1 MANTR
6 VQELMEMIKNTTD
19 PDQLAILKFDL
30 DEAMGRK
37 DSSVKKGVKKRSGGG
52 NSMTDSQKKFASLA
66 KPKDKITYADK
77 IAGATKKNNKVRSA
91 RHGGSG
97 GGGNYGGDE
106 VMAAKRCKGGGIA
119 VKGTGFKGT
128 F

>member
-37 DSSVKKGVKKRSGGG
+37 DSGVKKGVKKRSGGG
-52 NSMTDSQKKFASLA
+52 SYVTDNQNK
-66 KPKDKITYADK
+66 
-77 IAGATKKNNKVRSA
+77 KVRKASQGA
-91 RHGGSG
+91 Y
-97 GGGNYGGDE
+97 GGGNYTGDE

-119 VKGTGFKGT
+119 IKGTDFKGT

>member
-52 NSMTDSQKKFASLA
+52 N
-66 KPKDKITYADK
+66 
-77 IAGATKKNNKVRSA
+77 
-91 RHGGSG
+91 
-97 GGGNYGGDE
+97 YGGDE